1 MSACTYAVYRSVIGG
16 LDLGRFP
23 RRATSAAD
31 EKPLAAGD
39 AYTVELDAERIGTTS
54 ATYAW
59 VIGGPA
65 GICARGSHAVHVDE
79 TGRPA
84 PFPDALRERLAG
96 SREGTG
102 RRISPAGGA
111 APSAARPQGHAAGA

>member
-1 MSACTYAVYRSVIGG
+1 VIGG